1 MKKLLVANRS
11 EIALRIFHTAQ
22 RMGLATVAVYSA
34 ADAASLHVKAADQA
48 ICIGPGPSAES
59 YLAIDKVIAAARTS
73 GADAIH
79 PGYGFLAEN
88 AEFADAVLAA
98 GLTWVGPT
106 PASMRAMGNKAGAKR
121 LLVDKGVPML
131 PGYSGTDQSDAT
143 LFAEATKI
151 GTPLMIKAAAGGG
164 GRGMRLVIDLADFA
178 AQLTRARSEALA
190 GFGSDEMILERALL
204 NPKHVE
210 VQVFG
215 DAFGHII
222 HLGERDCS
230 VQRRNQK
237 IIEEAPSPALND
249 SQRQAVYTAALNAAR
264 AVNYEGAGTM
274 EFLLEGDYFYFM
286 EMNTRLQVEHPV
298 TEALTGLDLVELQ
311 LRVARKEPLDKALH
325 GMVAEEGHLARLLAG
340 QPFVKP
346 GHAIEVRLCAEDPTR
361 DFMPQAGEV
370 THWHAPAH
378 TRVETALHDGAVI
391 PPFYDSMIAKLIT
404 HASSRDDAR
413 AQLAR
418 ALEETVVTGIPTNQ
432 AFLATLL
439 RDEVFAAGAA
449 TTKLIESS
457 YADPASRAAPATPE
471 VLQAAARALAD
482 VGAARHP
489 AEWRHWSNVADR
501 EAVFSL
507 KEKKAE
513 EVHLVR
519 FSSHSPVARGYRTFV
534 HNHQVTVQHGAASWC
549 FVDVTNAPPVK
560 KSNALKEGRLT
571 APMNGKLAYIAAPGL
586 VKANTP
592 LAVVEAMK
600 MEHPLVLPADVTVT
614 IAHVVQGTQVAPMQL
629 LVEFKPVEAV

>member
-1 MKKLLVANRS
+1 MNKLLVANRS
-11 EIALRIFHTAQ
+11 EIALRIFRTAQ
-22 RMGLATVAVYSA
+22 RMGLATVAVYSEADAQALHVAA
-34 ADAASLHVKAADQA
+34 ADEAV
-48 ICIGPGPSAES
+48 CIGPGPSAES
-59 YLAIDKVIAAARTS
+59 YLCINKVIAAAKTVGS
-73 GADAIH
+73 DAIH

-88 AEFADAVLAA
+88 ADFADAVLLA

-121 LLVDKGVPML
+121 LLANQGVPML

-143 LFAEATKI
+143 LQAEATRI
-151 GTPLMIKAAAGGG
+151 GMPLMIKAAAGGG
-164 GRGMRLVIDLADFA
+164 GRGMRLVTNFGEFTLQLA
-178 AQLTRARSEALA
+178 RARSEALA
-190 GFGSDEMILERALL
+190 SFGSDEMILERALL

-249 SQRQAVYTAALNAAR
+249 TQRQAIYAAALNAAR
-264 AVNYEGAGTM
+264 AVRYEGAGTM
-274 EFLLEGDYFYFM
+274 EFLLEGEHFYFM

-311 LRVARKEPLDKALH
+311 LRVARREPLEAALR
-325 GMVAEEGHLARLLAG
+325 GAVAEESHLARLLGG

-346 GHAIEVRLCAEDPTR
+346 GHAIEVRLCAEDPAK
-361 DFMPQAGEV
+361 DFMPQAGTV

-378 TRVETALHDGAVI
+378 ARVETALHDGAI
-391 PPFYDSMIAKLIT
+391 IAPFYDSMIAKLIT

-418 ALEETVVTGIPTNQ
+418 ALEDTVVTGIATNQ

-439 RDEVFAAGAA
+439 RDEVFATGTA
-449 TTKLIESS
+449 TTKLIETR
-457 YADPASRAAPATPE
+457 YADAATRSSLVTPE

-482 VGAARHP
+482 AGAARHP
-489 AEWRHWSNVADR
+489 PEWRHWSNIADP
-501 EAVFSL
+501 ETVFSL
-507 KEKKAE
+507 KQLHAE

-519 FSSHSPVARGYRTFV
+519 FSSHSPAVNGMRTFV
-534 HNHQVTVQHGAASWC
+534 SAPQVTVQRGAASWC
-549 FVDVTNAPPVK
+549 LVDVTNAPPAK
-560 KSNALKEGRLT
+560 KNNALKEGRLT
-571 APMNGKLAYIAAPGL
+571 APMNGKLAFIAAPGL

-600 MEHPLVLPADVTVT
+600 MEHPLVLPADVMVT
-614 IAHVVQGTQVAPMQL
+614 LAHVAVGTQVAPLQL
-629 LVEFKPVEAV
+629 LIEFKPVEAT